1 MSAATTRRHGT
12 TRRRIERAERIL
24 EAASELVLRWGY
36 DKTTIDDV
44 ARRAGVAKGTIYLHW
59 SSREELFAALM
70 RWDRA
75 DLVGAVR
82 QQLRADP
89 ASATLP
95 GLFGHLAREIHRRP
109 LLQAALI
116 QDSEVLGKLVRRKRT
131 SSTAGEM
138 VEPFQKYL
146 DTLREHGMAR
156 ADLTAEDHL
165 TVLATVL
172 YGSLVSTRMLPQAFR
187 VSDEREGELLDDT
200 FERILATDGAPSA
213 AALASCATATYEY
226 VDRAHE
232 IARAKLRESLG
243 DDIPPEEGAPHDH

>member
-44 ARRAGVAKGTIYLHW
+44 ARRASVAKGTIYLHW
-59 SSREELFAALM
+59 NSREELFAALL

-75 DLVGAVR
+75 DLVDAVR
-82 QQLRADP
+82 QQLREDLA
-89 ASATLP
+89 AATLP
-95 GLFGHLAREIHRRP
+95 GLVSHLAREIHRRP
-109 LLQAALI
+109 LLEAALM
-116 QDSEVLGKLVRRKRT
+116 QDSEVLGKLVQRRRT
-131 SSTAGEM
+131 SGTAGEI
-138 VEPFQKYL
+138 VEPFEKYL

-156 ADLTAEDHL
+156 ADLSAQDHL
-165 TVLATVL
+165 TLLATVL
-172 YGSLVSTRMLPQAFR
+172 YGSVAATRMLPQAFR
-187 VSDEREGELLDDT
+187 VPDERQGELLDDT
-200 FERILATDGAPSA
+200 FERLLVTDRAPSE
-213 AALASCATATYEY
+213 AALAACATATYEY

-243 DDIPPEEGAPHDH
+243 DDLRPEKGDSHDH

>member
-1 MSAATTRRHGT
+1 MTATTRRHGT
-12 TRRRIERAERIL
+12 AQRRIQRAERIL
-24 EAASELVLRWGY
+24 EAASGLVLRWGY

-59 SSREELFAALM
+59 SSREELFVALM

-75 DLVGAVR
+75 DMVGAVR
-82 QQLRADP
+82 RRLRENP

-109 LLQAALI
+109 LLQAALT

-131 SSTAGEM
+131 SGTGGEV
-138 VEPFQKYL
+138 VEPFREYL
-146 DTLREHGMAR
+146 ATLREHGMAR
-156 ADLTAEDHL
+156 ADLTAQDHL

-172 YGSLVSTRMLPQAFR
+172 YGSVVSPQMLPQAFL
-187 VSDEREGELLDDT
+187 VSDERRGELLDDT
-200 FERILATDGAPSA
+200 FERLLAADRAPSKAARAACA
-213 AALASCATATYEY
+213 AATLEY
-226 VDRAHE
+226 VDRAHA

-243 DDIPPEEGAPHDH
+243 DDLPPEKGPHRDD